1 MKRLSDYA
9 SALGSITSEG
19 ANPLIEDVTNNSKS
33 PGRNSLF
40 CAIPGAKRDGH
51 DFIAEAAAKGA
62 VAAVASRVQAGLPE
76 GFPLLLVE
84 DPHLAWALACE
95 TRFDRPAESL
105 SLAGVTGTNGKTTIA
120 FLLRKLLEA
129 AQGVRCG
136 LVSTV
141 LYDDCGGGA
150 EVADRTTPDAY
161 ELQSLFA
168 RMRANGCTHA
178 VMEASSHGLHQKR
191 TGSAKFEAAIFT
203 NLTGDHLDYHRDM
216 ESYYLAK
223 KLLFSDCLAKGG
235 TAAINLDDP
244 YGARLQKEISKA
256 FPGTRALGYA
266 KSAEAF
272 CGISTLSLSDAGAE
286 IELKFQGLG
295 SMRFK
300 SSLIGEHNAYNIA
313 AAATAALSLGVA
325 FESVRETLAK
335 PFSVPGRLEPFAMPS
350 GATAFVDYAHT
361 DDALFRA
368 LSALRP
374 LCKGS
379 LTTVFGCGGDRDA
392 SKRPRMGSVSSRLS
406 DLIVITSDNPRS
418 EDPLEIIA
426 QIRKGVQSGA
436 KALEEPDRLEAI
448 RKAVELSARGDVI
461 LIAGKGHEAYQEAKG
476 RKIHFDDREVLASL
490 GGKPV

>member
-9 SALGSITSEG
+9 SALGACPPEG
-19 ANPLIEDVTNNSKS
+19 SDPAIEDVSNNSKS
-33 PGRNSLF
+33 PGRDSLF

-51 DFIAEAAAKGA
+51 DFIAEAAANGA
-62 VAAVASRVQAGLPE
+62 VAAVASRAPEGLPE

-105 SLAGVTGTNGKTTIA
+105 ALAGVTGTNGKTTIA
-120 FLLRKLLEA
+120 FLLRRLLEA
-129 AQGVRCG
+129 APGVRCG
-136 LVSTV
+136 LVSTI
-141 LYDDCGGGA
+141 LYDDCGGDA

-168 RMRANGCTHA
+168 RMRSNGCTHA

-191 TGSAKFEAAIFT
+191 TGSAKFKAAIFT

-216 ESYYLAK
+216 ESYYQAK
-223 KLLFSDCLAKGG
+223 KLLFSNCLTEGG
-235 TAAINLDDP
+235 AAVLNLDDP

-256 FPGTRALGYA
+256 FPETKALGYA
-266 KSAEAF
+266 KGAGAF
-272 CGISTLSLSDAGAE
+272 CKISVLRLSDAGAE
-286 IELKFQGLG
+286 IELAFQKAPAL
-295 SMRFK
+295 RFK
-300 SSLIGEHNAYNIA
+300 SSLIGEHNAYNLA
-313 AAATAALSLGVA
+313 AAATAAIALGV
-325 FESVRETLAK
+325 EPETVRDVLSK
-335 PFSVPGRLEPFAMPS
+335 PFSIPGRLEPFAMPS

-368 LSALRP
+368 LSALKP

-379 LTTVFGCGGDRDA
+379 LITVFGCGGDRDA
-392 SKRPRMGSVSSRLS
+392 SKRPRMGAVSSRLS
-406 DLIVITSDNPRS
+406 DLTVVTSDNPRS

-436 KALEEPDRLEAI
+436 KALEVPDRLEAI
-448 RKAVELSARGDVI
+448 RKAVELSSGGDII
-461 LIAGKGHEAYQEAKG
+461 LVAGKGHETYQEAKG
-476 RKIHFDDREVLASL
+476 RKLHFDDREVLAGL